1 MTPRGTGGAGASLVL
16 IAALWLSGG
25 GSGAS
30 HHERRAPGESPVPAA
45 DSTAFVEA
53 ARPAWRDATHA
64 PAFAATESPKAGERR
79 ERQLE
84 RALEVKAITPTPVS
98 GNGGAWREGQELT
111 LALFDGEEARGVVE
125 RVWPGEGGAVSS
137 EKISGR
143 LASGGS
149 FAFAVDSGGLRE
161 GLILPDGDGPVYRVL
176 GAEDGGLRLA
186 KLPRDAVLCASLP
199 RPPGRSTTVNMP
211 APNPMPTAAA
221 TTVPMLESRP
231 EAEPVLYL
239 DFDGE
244 TVNDPIWNRGTT
256 IQAAPS
262 GLTEAEIR
270 RVWSMVAEDYRPFR
284 INVTTDPS
292 RYAAARPMQR
302 MRCIITPTNE
312 WYADVGG
319 VALIFSWRDAG
330 AGAFAANVPCWVFSN
345 PGVMLPEDIALAIS
359 HEAGHTLGL
368 YHDGLR
374 GENGV
379 TPPDGDYYQ
388 GHGSGSTAWGP
399 IMGAPYGKPLIQWSR
414 GDYSAGLRVANNPE
428 DDVALIA
435 TIENHVG
442 FAGDRRPET
451 LADACRLSL
460 AADGV
465 TVEHRGLIERAGAE
479 AWLIFATGGGGVT
492 LELAPVDPAVSTAT
506 NFDGSLTITSTAGA
520 VLASADQTG
529 TRYPRLTTSLAAG
542 VYVLRVKSTGEGSP
556 ASGGYSNYGSIGGYR
571 VIGRIPAPSGVAPLM
586 GGAPRG
592 EGRAGEAFG
601 YVIEAAGAGL
611 VFSADNLPPGLAVGA
626 DGRIGGVPGQPGLW
640 TTTVRA
646 TNAAGVASRTVTI
659 AVAGGDLAASL
670 DASGMT
676 FTTGGSRPWRSV
688 AEAGAPLGGSSA
700 RSGELLDDNGESW
713 IQTQVIGPGRISW
726 LWRVSSERDYDLLHA
741 SLDGTTVAAISGDV
755 GWTERVIDVPA
766 GTHVLRWSYDKDDY
780 LSEREDSA
788 WLDRVRWER
797 GFERWA
803 TASALPSASSAAEA
817 DPDGDGAPNLLEY
830 ALGRSPAVADGLGTA
845 INVSP
850 VAAAG
855 TGAGG
860 AVGAGVALEL
870 TFLRPPALGDIRY
883 VVEVSSDLV
892 SWTRGHA
899 YGPAADN
906 TSPDLPTTETE
917 RAVLPD
923 GGERIRVRD
932 KSAAS
937 AGEGRRFI
945 RLRVERT

>member
-1 MTPRGTGGAGASLVL
+1 MKRKTVGGIGAALALLATAAIWVFGAGPTGTGGNTTADAPDENLKRGMVV
-16 IAALWLSGG
+16 AA
-25 GSGAS
+25 
-30 HHERRAPGESPVPAA
+30 APG
-45 DSTAFVEA
+45 
-53 ARPAWRDATHA
+53 PAWRDAA
-64 PAFAATESPKAGERR
+64 PAAVFAPNESPKAGERR
-79 ERQLE
+79 QRQLE
-84 RALEVKAITPTPVS
+84 RALQVKVIEPLAQT
-98 GNGGAWREGQELT
+98 NGTAWREGQKLT
-111 LALFDGEEARGVVE
+111 LALFDGEVEDAVIE
-125 RVWPGEGGAVSS
+125 RVWPGGGGIDS

-143 LASGGS
+143 LVSGGS
-149 FAFAVDSGGLRE
+149 FAFAVDGRGLRE
-161 GLILPDGDGPVYRVL
+161 GVILPGGEGPVYRIL

-186 KLPRDAVLCASLP
+186 KMPRDAVLCASLP
-199 RPPGRSTTVNMP
+199 RPPSRP
-211 APNPMPTAAA
+211 ATASMPMPGAEPAVAAM
-221 TTVPMLESRP
+221 TVPTLDSRP

-312 WYADVGG
+312 WYGDVGG
-319 VALIFSWRDAG
+319 VALVFSWRDAS
-330 AGAFAANVPCWVFSN
+330 AGAFAANVPCWVFSD
-345 PGVMLPEDIALAIS
+345 PGVMLPEDVALAIS

-388 GHGSGSTAWGP
+388 GQGTGATAWGP

-414 GDYSAGLRVANNPE
+414 GDYSVGARMANNPE

-442 FAGDRRPET
+442 FAAERRPET
-451 LADACRLSL
+451 LADACRLGMAS
-460 AADGV
+460 DGV
-465 TVEHRGLIERAGAE
+465 TVDHKGLIERAGAE
-479 AWLIFATGGGGVT
+479 AWLIFATGGGALN
-492 LELAPVDPAVSTAT
+492 LELAPVDPTVPTAT
-506 NFDGSLTITSTAGA
+506 NFDGTLTITTTAGT

-529 TRYPRLTTSLAAG
+529 TCYPRLTTSLAAG
-542 VYVLRVKSTGEGSP
+542 VYVLRVKSAGEGSP
-556 ASGGYSNYGSIGGYR
+556 AAGGSSNYGSIGRYR
-571 VIGRIPAPSGVAPLM
+571 LVGQIPAATGVAPQM

-601 YVIEAAGAGL
+601 YTIEAAGSGL
-611 VFSADNLPPGLAVGA
+611 TFAADNLPPGLTVGA
-626 DGRIGGVPGQPGLW
+626 DGRIGGVPSQPGQW

-646 TNAAGVASRTVTI
+646 TNTAGASSRMVTL
-659 AVAGGDLAASL
+659 AVAGGDFAASL
-670 DASGMT
+670 DAPGMV
-676 FTTGGSRPWRSV
+676 FTTGGSRSWRNV
-688 AEAGAPLGGSSA
+688 AEAGAPVGGSSA

-713 IQTQVIGPGRISW
+713 IETRVAGPGRISW
-726 LWRVSSERDYDLLHA
+726 LWRVSSEKDYDLLHA
-741 SLDGTTVAAISGDV
+741 SLDGTPVAAISGDI
-755 GWTERVIDVPA
+755 GWTERVIDIPA

-797 GFERWA
+797 GFEQWA
-803 TASALPSASSAAEA
+803 TASAIPSAAAAAEA

-830 ALGRSPAVADGLGTA
+830 AFGRSPGTPDGLGSAVT
-845 INVSP
+845 VTS
-850 VAAAG
+850 AAASG
-855 TGAGG
+855 GSTG
-860 AVGAGVALEL
+860 VVLEL
-870 TFLRPPALGDIRY
+870 TFTRPPGLGDIRY
-883 VVEVSSDLV
+883 VTEVSSDLLA
-892 SWTRGHA
+892 WTRGHA
-899 YGPAADN
+899 YGPSADN
-906 TSPDLPTTETE
+906 SSATLPTSEIE
-917 RAVLPD
+917 RTALPD
-923 GGERIRVRD
+923 GSERIRVRD
-932 KSAAS
+932 RNT
-937 AGEGRRFI
+937 AGDGRRFI